1 MKVAVIGINHNN
13 CPIEVREIFSFT
25 ESMKIESA
33 DLILDKSSNEL
44 VIISTCNRS
53 EIYIASEDIDKSIK
67 EVKEFYKEYFKFPE
81 AEKFIFTKKG
91 KDAVIHLY
99 MVASGLDSMVLGE
112 DQILCQIKDAMSFS
126 MELEFS
132 KKVLNRL
139 FMDSLYEGKKIRSKL
154 KISEIPLS
162 TSYIGINLLKEKIG
176 SLKGKK
182 AFVIGTGKMSSLA
195 IRYLYEEELDEI
207 YVTNRTHGKIKKIFD
222 EFTDLIAVEY
232 NNRYKMLEEV
242 DILITATSAPHTIV
256 SKEYIR
262 KTNKE
267 LYILDLAL
275 PRDVDFKVGEQESIN
290 LYHNDDLQKV
300 SKKNL
305 LKREELSK
313 VAIKI
318 INSDVEK
325 YMEWIDN
332 IKVDP
337 IIESLNKRCISIKEN
352 TMDYIN
358 RRVDLNKRDEKI
370 VDKMV
375 MSALRKII
383 REPIIALKEVDK
395 ENTEEYIEIMKQ
407 IFEI

>member
-13 CPIEVREIFSFT
+13 CPIEIREIFSFT

-126 MELEFS
+126 MELGFS